1 MASISVLDEMYCGF
15 RIFGDFLPGFSVS
28 NRPLYT
34 PSKSTVQSPRKKGVL
49 ITQNHWQTITIEP
62 IYLSREGLKLG
73 DSFAQ
78 TKKEQKLRKG
88 RM

>member
-28 NRPLYT
+28 NRPLYS
-34 PSKSTVQSPRKKGVL
+34 SKSIVQSPRKKGVL

-78 TKKEQKLRKG
+78 TKNEQKLRKG
-88 RM
+88 GR